1 MDESHAALIL
11 KDVPAHEREAAI
23 DGDDVEE
30 AEGEEDANE
39 DASQSGDETDD
50 ESQDE
55 ASGRDDDDDDDSDDE
70 SQAASITS
78 ADNEAR
84 CETSG
89 RDEAEA
95 LLGVPLDDLMIM
107 RLEAPRARD
116 VVTLVRACRTKGPH
130 GCRFRGSIIGLL

>member
-1 MDESHAALIL
+1 MHALCVL
-11 KDVPAHEREAAI
+11 QAAI

-30 AEGEEDANE
+30 ADGEEDTDD
-39 DASQSGDETDD
+39 DASQPGDETDD
-50 ESQDE
+50 SMEDESSGSEDVSDE
-55 ASGRDDDDDDDSDDE
+55 E

-95 LLGVPLDDLMIM
+95 LLGVSLASLKIM
-107 RLEAPRARD
+107 RLEAQRARD
-116 VVTLVRACRTKGPH
+116 VVDGKKTLELTS
-130 GCRFRGSIIGLL
+130 RFCHERGVVLIG

>member
-1 MDESHAALIL
+1 MIAACA
-11 KDVPAHEREAAI
+11 VA
-23 DGDDVEE
+23 V
-30 AEGEEDANE
+30 EDADE

-55 ASGRDDDDDDDSDDE
+55 ASGGDDDDDDDSDDE

-95 LLGVPLDDLMIM
+95 LLGMPLTSLKIM
-107 RLEAPRARD
+107 RL
-116 VVTLVRACRTKGPH
+116 
-130 GCRFRGSIIGLL
+130 